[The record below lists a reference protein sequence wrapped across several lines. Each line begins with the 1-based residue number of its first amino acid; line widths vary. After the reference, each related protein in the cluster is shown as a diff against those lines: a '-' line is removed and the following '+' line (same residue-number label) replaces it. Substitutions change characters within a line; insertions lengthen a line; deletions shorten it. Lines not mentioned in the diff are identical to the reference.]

1 MSRDS
6 PSGAASPDATPPPP
20 VDFLVDVIFNML
32 SEHPNATTILARAA
46 HRLGYSEII
55 WGSVPGPV
63 TEHVQPLLATAFA
76 KWRTEAATKKRLQ
89 RAIVSFRPSP
99 RSSAPPAPSPP
110 SPRRSSP
117 FRANDLLFQSADEIF
132 QSADDLPAELLAVKD
147 RANIVQLISSRVDRT
162 KQRWRTRSLYT
173 PENYAEWAKWQNAD
187 QPHRDAVTVGRV
199 LLQHDQILV
208 APDLLS
214 PDIETAADAWND
226 HRRLLLG
233 HLRQA
238 LVVGLS
244 WPEIL
249 VNLSSTYSDSI
260 SGYPRLVNYIHNA
273 LEAPTLLKYPL
284 LHADLLIYQLDL
296 SYSTGSRK
304 YSYDSVTVDWERAT
318 SRLPGEDPVT
328 LAQRVTNAFLRKH
341 NDPNIDN
348 VSVWSHRSLV
358 HSINTRYAEC
368 LLNDDSDPDR
378 GTRNKSE
385 FMKAWHRTQLKIA
398 SNEATTDQ
406 LSCER
411 IAAYDIVTSET
422 SGSYSGSYFI
432 SSSCAHPAESQRLQ
446 LQHQSHKTG
455 AGARARRDA
464 ARAADRATDGLPPSA
479 HMPDWIP
486 E

>member
-1 MSRDS
+1 
-6 PSGAASPDATPPPP
+6 

-55 WGSVPGPV
+55 WGPVPGLVSEP
-63 TEHVQPLLATAFA
+63 VQPLLATAFA

-89 RAIVSFRPSP
+89 HAIVSFRPSL

-110 SPRRSSP
+110 LPRRSSP
-117 FRANDLLFQSADEIF
+117 LPANDLLFK
-132 QSADDLPAELLAVKD
+132 SADDLPAELLAVKD
-147 RANIVQLISSRVDRT
+147 RAAIVQLITARVDRT

-173 PENYAEWAKWQNAD
+173 SENYAEWAKWQNAD
-187 QPHRDAVTVGRV
+187 QPHRDAIAVGGV

-226 HRRLLLG
+226 YRRLLLG

-238 LVVGLS
+238 LVVGLP

-249 VNLSSTYSDSI
+249 VRLSSTYSDSI
-260 SGYPRLVNYIHNA
+260 SGYPRLVNYVNNA
-273 LEAPTLLKYPL
+273 LEAEALLKYPL

-296 SYSTGSRK
+296 SYSNGSLK
-304 YSYDSVTVDWERAT
+304 YSYDSVTVDWERAF

-328 LAQRVTNAFLRKH
+328 LAQRVTNAFLRKL
-341 NDPNIDN
+341 NDPNIND
-348 VSVWSHRSLV
+348 VSVWSHSSLA
-358 HSINTRYAEC
+358 HSINARYAEC
-368 LLNDDSDPDR
+368 LLNDDSDPSR
-378 GTRNKSE
+378 GILNHSE
-385 FMKAWHRTQLKIA
+385 FMKAWARVKLDIA
-398 SNEATTDQ
+398 CNKVTAEE

-411 IAAYDIVTSET
+411 LAAYHIVTSET
-422 SGSYSGSYFI
+422 SGSYSI
-432 SSSCAHPAESQRLQ
+432 SSSCAQPAESQRLQ
-446 LQHQSHKTG
+446 LQHQSHRTG

-464 ARAADRATDGLPPSA
+464 ARAAASATDGLPPSA
-479 HMPDWIP
+479 YMPDEIP

>member
-1 MSRDS
+1 MSRGP
-6 PSGAASPDATPPPP
+6 PSGAASPGSSPHQQ
-20 VDFLVDVIFNML
+20 VDLLAEVICNML
-32 SEHPNATTILARAA
+32 SEHPNATTILAHAA

-55 WGSVPGPV
+55 WGSVHVPGPV
-63 TEHVQPLLATAFA
+63 TDHVQPILATAFA

-89 RAIVSFRPSP
+89 HAMVSFRSSP

-117 FRANDLLFQSADEIF
+117 PPANDLFF

-147 RANIVQLISSRVDRT
+147 HANIVQLISSRVDRT

-199 LLQHDQILV
+199 LLQRDQMLV

-233 HLRQA
+233 HLRQT
-238 LVVGLS
+238 LVVGLP

-273 LEAPTLLKYPL
+273 LEAPALLKYPL

-304 YSYDSVTVDWERAT
+304 YSYDSVTVDWERAI

-358 HSINTRYAEC
+358 HSINTRYKEC
-368 LLNDDSDPDR
+368 LLNDISNPDR
-378 GTRNKSE
+378 GLWNAAE
-385 FMKAWHRTQLKIA
+385 FSRVWRRTQLKIDA
-398 SNEATTDQ
+398 LEATTDQ

-411 IAAYDIVTSET
+411 IATYDIVTSET
-422 SGSYSGSYFI
+422 WGSYSI
-432 SSSCAHPAESQRLQ
+432 SNLCAQPAESQRPQ
-446 LQHQSHKTG
+446 LQHQSHQTG

-464 ARAADRATDGLPPSA
+464 ARAADRAAPGFPSSA
-479 HMPDWIP
+479 YMPDSIT

>member
-55 WGSVPGPV
+55 WGPVPGLV
-63 TEHVQPLLATAFA
+63 TEPVQPILAIAFA
-76 KWRTEAATKKRLQ
+76 RWRTEAATKKRLQ

-110 SPRRSSP
+110 SPSRYDDP
-117 FRANDLLFQSADEIF
+117 ETNNLLF
-132 QSADDLPAELLAVKD
+132 QSADDLPAELRAVKD
-147 RANIVQLISSRVDRT
+147 RAAIVQLISSRVDRT

-187 QPHRDAVTVGRV
+187 QPHRDAIAVGGV
-199 LLQHDQILV
+199 LLQPDQILV
-208 APDLLS
+208 APDLRS
-214 PDIETAADAWND
+214 PVIETAADAWND
-226 HRRLLLG
+226 YRRLLLG

-249 VNLSSTYSDSI
+249 VRLSSTYSDSI
-260 SGYPRLVNYIHNA
+260 SGYPRLVNYVNNA
-273 LEAPTLLKYPL
+273 LEAEALLKYPL

-296 SYSTGSRK
+296 SYSNGSLK
-304 YSYDSVTVDWERAT
+304 YSYDSVTVDWERAF

-328 LAQRVTNAFLRKH
+328 LAQRVTNAFLRKL
-341 NDPNIDN
+341 NDPSIND
-348 VSVWSHRSLV
+348 VSVWSHSSLA
-358 HSINTRYAEC
+358 HSINARYAEC
-368 LLNDDSDPDR
+368 LLNDDSDPSR
-378 GTRNKSE
+378 GILNHSE
-385 FMKAWHRTQLKIA
+385 FMKAWARVKLDIA
-398 SNEATTDQ
+398 CNKVTAEE

-411 IAAYDIVTSET
+411 LAAYHIVTSET

-432 SSSCAHPAESQRLQ
+432 SSSCAQPAESQRLQ
-446 LQHQSHKTG
+446 LQHQSHQTG